1 MTEPMNTRLPVPL
14 VLCAWGA
21 CLLGACTS
29 EQVIHAN
36 VPAATLAQQAPAEQR
51 LLDVAIAV
59 FDPGLSG
66 EEKTDRD
73 SEAYSQIREAEA
85 RYLAYTLRKT
95 LEGTGQWGLVRL
107 TPHED
112 RSVDLLVNAAIV
124 ESSGSELVLDVR
136 VSDAA
141 GRTWFSGRYSA
152 LASKYAYSDEHF
164 SQKEPF
170 QAVYTGVANDMLAAR
185 DKFASRELAAIR
197 DVAELRF
204 AADLVPAAF
213 GDYLVEDSVGAYSVN
228 SLPAADDPMLLR
240 VRRIRQRDFMLL
252 DALDAYY
259 ARFYRDMKP
268 AYREWLKSSFEET
281 IELKKLQ
288 RSARNRM
295 GMGAAAMV
303 AGVAGG
309 VRSDSTAG
317 QAVSV
322 ATAAGGAAVFASG
335 VKKYDQSRIHLDA
348 LRELNDSFKADLK
361 PKVVE
366 VEGRTITLTGSAE
379 AQYSSWRELL
389 RRIYIEERGLPH

>member
-1 MTEPMNTRLPVPL
+1 
-14 VLCAWGA
+14 
-21 CLLGACTS
+21 
-29 EQVIHAN
+29 
-36 VPAATLAQQAPAEQR
+36 
-51 LLDVAIAV
+51 
-59 FDPGLSG
+59 
-66 EEKTDRD
+66 
-73 SEAYSQIREAEA
+73 
-85 RYLAYTLRKT
+85 
-95 LEGTGQWGLVRL
+95 
-107 TPHED
+107 
-112 RSVDLLVNAAIV
+112 
-124 ESSGSELVLDVR
+124 
-136 VSDAA
+136 
-141 GRTWFSGRYSA
+141 
-152 LASKYAYSDEHF
+152 
-164 SQKEPF
+164 
-170 QAVYTGVANDMLAAR
+170 
-185 DKFASRELAAIR
+185 
-197 DVAELRF
+197 
-204 AADLVPAAF
+204 
-213 GDYLVEDSVGAYSVN
+213 
-228 SLPAADDPMLLR
+228 
-240 VRRIRQRDFMLL
+240 
-252 DALDAYY
+252 
-259 ARFYRDMKP
+259 MKP